1 MPAQDK
7 RSNDGHSPLGVPTSG
22 RQPEPKKSFF
32 FSFFRNNNDG
42 SCGRHWREILRAVI
56 SPTKRIRAG
65 HEKKREKKNV
75 VLIGGR
81 WGKRTTTFFMS
92 FQCVVAVFA
101 RSPVVHVDTTRTSRT
116 PIYHVHQSIN
126 KKCWMWERAYTK
138 NWSCQGLVWLNSI
151 VKFPDLLEHTK
162 KEENPWPQSFPVVSG
177 STFRR
182 PRISSDRCNYFRYS
196 FDSFQEVHND
206 VKLIKTK
213 GR

>member
-1 MPAQDK
+1 MPAKDK
-7 RSNDGHSPLGVPTSG
+7 RSNDGHSPLGVPTSA
-22 RQPEPKKSFF
+22 RQPEPKKNVF

-101 RSPVVHVDTTRTSRT
+101 RSPRRARRHDEDESHAYLSCPPIYKQEMLNVRKGIYKELIVPRTSMAKFYCQVPR
-116 PIYHVHQSIN
+116 PIS
-126 KKCWMWERAYTK
+126 TK
-138 NWSCQGLVWLNSI
+138 
-151 VKFPDLLEHTK
+151 K